1 MTGTGT
7 EPAMRKTAGFTNE
20 NWNLQGYKKKS
31 GTTVIYDKQ
40 WNRTGYEKDNKIYD
54 KRWNLKGYKKR

>member
-1 MTGTGT
+1 
-7 EPAMRKTAGFTNE
+7 MRKTAGFTNE